1 MDTGKDGGELLRY
14 FKEMGPQGDEQLRV
28 IYANAYERARAGAS
42 VGVLFEEI
50 YREPLRRVIGD
61 ERYEIAKG
69 VFDEYKEVPY
79 GDLLERITA
88 TEARVKNLKMQDKK
102 EEVEKLEKEL
112 GKMQKIAYVIEK
124 LEERRILD
132 PVKETNLQ
140 LISFFEPEK
149 EELAE
154 AA

>member
-1 MDTGKDGGELLRY
+1 M
-14 FKEMGPQGDEQLRV
+14 
-28 IYANAYERARAGAS
+28 
-42 VGVLFEEI
+42 
-50 YREPLRRVIGD
+50 
-61 ERYEIAKG
+61 
-69 VFDEYKEVPY
+69 
-79 GDLLERITA
+79 LERITA